1 MEQEIQEIRRI
12 PLEGVRNTRDLG
24 GYRTGDGRCIKS
36 CRLLRSGQL
45 HDLTERDKEILTHEY
60 SLAVIVDFRT
70 QAEKA
75 ESPDPDIRG
84 VAYIHNPILEEKTLG
99 ITREKETD
107 NDIVGMVLDGL
118 GGEKEAGAEYMKN
131 IYGNLITDPFSIKQ
145 YSNFFHILLRQETGA
160 VLWHCTAGKDRAG
173 TGTALLLEALGV
185 PREQIIA
192 DYLKVNEFLAEGISQ
207 SVKELVEKTGNV
219 WLGEQLRM
227 LFSVREDYIQTIFGM
242 IDKEYGG
249 MERFMK
255 EEMGL
260 AEDFSETL
268 RDKYLTEKI

>member
-1 MEQEIQEIRRI
+1 M
-12 PLEGVRNTRDLG
+12 EGVRNTRDLG
-24 GYRTGDGRCIKS
+24 GYRTRDGRRIRS
-36 CRLLRSGQL
+36 RRLIRSGQL
-45 HDLTERDKEILTHEY
+45 HDLTQRDKEILTREY

-75 ESPDPDIRG
+75 ESPDPGMRG
-84 VAYIHNPILEEKTLG
+84 VTYIHNPILEEKTLG

-107 NDIVGMVLDGL
+107 HDIVGMVLDGL
-118 GGEKEAGAEYMKN
+118 GDGKEAGVEYMKN
-131 IYGNLITDPFSIKQ
+131 IYGNLITNPFSVKQ
-145 YSNFFHILLRQETGA
+145 YSNFFRILSKQETGA

-207 SVKELVEKTGNV
+207 SVKELVEKTGNAR
-219 WLGEQLRM
+219 LGEQLRM
-227 LFSVREDYIQTIFGM
+227 LFSVQEDYIQTIFGK
-242 IDKEYGG
+242 IDREYGG
-249 MERFMK
+249 IERFMK

-260 AEDFSETL
+260 AEDFQEAL
-268 RDKYLTEKI
+268 REKYLSEDQR

>member
-1 MEQEIQEIRRI
+1 MKQEIQEVRRI

-24 GYRTGDGRCIKS
+24 GYRTKDGRSIKS
-36 CRLLRSGQL
+36 CRCIRSGQL
-45 HDLTERDKEILTHEY
+45 HDLTERDKEILTREY

-70 QAEKA
+70 HAEKA
-75 ESPDPDIRG
+75 ESPDPEIQG

-99 ITREKETD
+99 ITKEKETD
-107 NDIVGMVLDGL
+107 NDVVSMVLNGL
-118 GGEKEAGAEYMKN
+118 GDGKEAGVQYMKN
-131 IYGNLITDPFSIKQ
+131 IYGNLITNPFSVKQ
-145 YSNFFHILLRQETGA
+145 YSNLFKILLKQETGA

-173 TGTALLLEALGV
+173 TGTALLLETLGV

-192 DYLKVNEFLAEGISQ
+192 DYLKVNEFLAEGINQ

-219 WLGEQLRM
+219 QLGEQLRM
-227 LFSVREDYIQTIFGM
+227 LFSVQEEYIQTIFEM

-260 AEDFSETL
+260 AGDFSDAL
-268 RDKYLTEKI
+268 KNKYLM